1 MQQLSNDFLSGRGA
15 MARPRVRYHR
25 VIGCYTFTL
34 GINLDLLQWAE
45 RMRGKKGPRN
55 NGTDDLSSI
64 IIRWMTLLQ
73 SIPNI
78 LPQRGV
84 QRLQEA
90 PTPPPTPH
98 IPHHTPTPLR
108 TASFVSHIKLSWQ
121 PSTLTYF
128 FLSFFHSVEI
138 TNFPFGNLFKASL
151 DS

>member
-90 PTPPPTPH
+90 PPPPYPTTPPP
-98 IPHHTPTPLR
+98 PLR
-108 TASFVSHIKLSWQ
+108 TASFVSHIKFSWQ

-138 TNFPFGNLFKASL
+138 TNFPFGNLFKTSL